1 MKDLIKK
8 YKYFITGIL
17 IGAVSGF
24 LYWKFIGCEN
34 GTCAIKSN
42 AGLMTGYGALVG
54 VLLGSVVSDFINKR
68 KSKPE

>member
-1 MKDLIKK
+1 MKKLLKK
-8 YKYFITGIL
+8 YKYLIGGIL
-17 IGAVSGF
+17 IGSAGGF
-24 LYWKFIGCEN
+24 IYWYFIGCDN

-54 VLLGSVVSDFINKR
+54 VLLGSFVRDFFGKR

>member
-1 MKDLIKK
+1 MKDLVKK
-8 YKYFITGIL
+8 YKYLIGGII
-17 IGAVSGF
+17 IGAVGGF
-24 LYWKFIGCEN
+24 LYWMFIGCDN

-54 VLLGSVVSDFINKR
+54 VLLGSVVRDFLNKR